1 MEREYRL
8 EVVLEEESLDFSTIV
23 NQIIDAFDIEIT
35 VKNHKG
41 RLLGKGV
48 WDERYSFQLD
58 DKYDDLFGDYDPFFE
73 MGIKFSATVDDCI
86 NIQQKVLKRL
96 AEYNI
101 SWNRVMLIK
110 Y

>member
-8 EVVLEEESLDFSTIV
+8 ELVLKEESLDFTTIV
-23 NQIIDAFDIEIT
+23 NQITDAFDIEIT

-48 WDERYSFQLD
+48 WDERYSFELD
-58 DKYDDLFGDYDPFFE
+58 DKYDDLFGNHDPFFVLE
-73 MGIKFSATVDDCI
+73 IKFVATEDECI
-86 NIQQKVLKRL
+86 TTQQKVLKRL

-101 SWNRVMLIK
+101 SWNRAILVK

>member
-8 EVVLEEESLDFSTIV
+8 ELVLEEESLDFTAIV
-23 NQIIDAFDIEIT
+23 NQITDAFDTEIT

-48 WDERYSFQLD
+48 WDERYSFQLE
-58 DKYDDLFGDYDPFFE
+58 DKYDDLFGDHDPFFVLE
-73 MGIKFSATVDDCI
+73 IKFVATLDVCVT
-86 NIQQKVLKRL
+86 IQQKVLNRL

-101 SWNRVMLIK
+101 SWNRVILVK